1 MQIHE
6 IRAMNDQ
13 QLEEELTNSY
23 RELMNLRFRAATNQ
37 LIDINMPQKT
47 RRDIARLPAVLEDHL
62 ATRRREGE
70 QGKARFG
77 IGVRVGLSD
86 RTSGAT
92 IAEPPGRR
100 VPQWIR

>member
-47 RRDIARLPAVLEDHL
+47 RRDIARLKTVI
-62 ATRRREGE
+62 RE
-70 QGKARFG
+70 RD
-77 IGVRVGLSD
+77 GVG
-86 RTSGAT
+86 G
-92 IAEPPGRR
+92 
-100 VPQWIR
+100 